1 MPANENFIISLKLGQ
16 QIRLAIV
23 IDDGDEFE
31 GPFYIKTPF
40 TFEPDFG
47 VASINYD
54 LNDLLTKAVAPE
66 KTV

>member
-1 MPANENFIISLKLGQ
+1 MFASEIDVYHSNQADEFIIV
-16 QIRLAIV
+16 IV
-23 IDDGDEFE
+23 DGDEFE

-40 TFEPDFG
+40 TVEPGFG

-54 LNDLLTKAVAPE
+54 LSDLLSKAVAPE